1 MKSDLEIKNELHM
14 NIDNSF
20 NEILKNLGNI
30 FNSMKFNEGTSI
42 EEANNL
48 VITNSA
54 SNITNEIK
62 NLLSIINRLKLKHI
76 QTFNNKKQHNIGN
89 ENKSKNHQRT
99 KLGQLEELH
108 NKISKQLKESKSNDV
123 YKYCEV
129 FPKEQKNNL

>member
-48 VITNSA
+48 VITNH
-54 SNITNEIK
+54 
-62 NLLSIINRLKLKHI
+62 LSKII
-76 QTFNNKKQHNIGN
+76 
-89 ENKSKNHQRT
+89 
-99 KLGQLEELH
+99 
-108 NKISKQLKESKSNDV
+108 
-123 YKYCEV
+123 
-129 FPKEQKNNL
+129 

>member
-30 FNSMKFNEGTSI
+30 FNAMKFNEGTSI

-76 QTFNNKKQHNIGN
+76 QTFNNKKQHNI
-89 ENKSKNHQRT
+89 
-99 KLGQLEELH
+99 
-108 NKISKQLKESKSNDV
+108 
-123 YKYCEV
+123 
-129 FPKEQKNNL
+129 